1 MSTQMQSAQDLLLF
15 DLSYM
20 HVFEQHNVETL
31 QQLVQEVSSEEA
43 RQPLQHHLEE
53 TREQVQLLE
62 QIFQTMGQQPQQ
74 VTPHAVRGLKQDHDT
89 FGSKKPSPEVLT
101 MFDLGAAAKVEHME
115 VACYRGLLMKAQAMG
130 QQEIAGILQRILQQ
144 EEDAVTEIEAAIQQ
158 LSQQMAGSAV

>member
-62 QIFQTMGQQPQQ
+62 QIFQILGQQPQP
-74 VTPHAVRGLKQDHDT
+74 VTPHAVQGLKQDHDT

-115 VACYRGLLMKAQAMG
+115 VACYRGLLTKAQAMG
-130 QQEIAGILQRILQQ
+130 QQEVAGILQRILKQ
-144 EEDAVTEIEAAIQQ
+144 EEDAVAEIESAIQQ
-158 LSQQMAGSAV
+158 LSQQMAGSTA

>member
-130 QQEIAGILQRILQQ
+130 QPEIAGILQRILQQ

>member
-144 EEDAVTEIEAAIQQ
+144 EENAVTEIEAAIQQ